1 MKWMKAKKKKTPE
14 TKDPRL
20 TFPLLSEFGT
30 QEGYSKGGKD
40 QARDNQ
46 VGGNLSRQKKVAGSK
61 GLRHSGIPSV
71 FALYEVFGARCC

>member
-1 MKWMKAKKKKTPE
+1 MDESEKKNHQKK
-14 TKDPRL
+14 KDPRL

-61 GLRHSGIPSV
+61 GLRHSGHSFSFCTI
-71 FALYEVFGARCC
+71 